1 MSDILSKEVENLT
14 KTTSELEMKATFYND
29 DRTNKFEG
37 GKDGKI
43 YIKVEGDLELDVNY
57 KMSLIL
63 PSYTNIILN
72 ELDNISN
79 EVAKHFEKNND
90 KEI

>member
-1 MSDILSKEVENLT
+1 
-14 KTTSELEMKATFYND
+14 MKATFYND
-29 DRTNKFEG
+29 DRNNEFEIG
-37 GKDGKI
+37 RDGKS